1 MSNEIQENIDYM
13 TKAHLRNVQQL
24 AVFKTGTD
32 DIYAIN
38 IAKVK
43 SFVIMENIEIYDTPS
58 ETDIIE
64 GISTIMGDPVVIIN
78 LDRWTSRE
86 KVDPSV
92 YTVAI
97 YCEFSNIKVAFL
109 VKTVIDIM
117 EKTTQELKSS
127 DNKNRKVTYTT
138 QVELNGKMSLCTIF
152 NAEQLLEDVGLLKN
166 VHEEIEQNVTSKIET
181 EKVVLCAEDSAIAQ
195 KILMEFLKKVN
206 VKYEIYDNGQL
217 LLERLQD
224 MSPEEVGLIITD
236 IEMPITDG
244 YQVVTAIKSEAS
256 KFKKTPIVAN
266 SSMTSQAVINK
277 MKSIGADD
285 FIGKGDIKSFFEVV
299 KKYLDVNIDETV

>member
-1 MSNEIQENIDYM
+1 MGNEIQENIDYM

-43 SFVIMENIEIYDTPS
+43 SFVITENIEIYDTPS

-64 GISTIMGDPVVIIN
+64 GISTIMGEPVVIIN
-78 LDRWTSRE
+78 LDRWTSKV

-109 VKTVIDIM
+109 VKSVIDIM

-138 QVELNGKMSLCTIF
+138 QVEINDKMALCTIF
-152 NAEQLLEDVGLLKN
+152 NAEQLLSDVGLLSN
-166 VHEEIEQNVTSKIET
+166 VQEEIEQNVNEKIKT
-181 EKVVLCAEDSAIAQ
+181 EKLVLCAEDSAIAQ
-195 KILMEFLKKVN
+195 KILMEFLKKID
-206 VKYEIYDNGQL
+206 VKYEIYDNGKL
-217 LLERLQD
+217 LLDRLSEL
-224 MSPEEVGLIITD
+224 SPTDVGMIITD
-236 IEMPITDG
+236 IEMPVADG
-244 YQVVTAIKSEAS
+244 YQVVTTLKSENS
-256 KFKKTPIVAN
+256 PYRNTPIAVN

-285 FIGKGDIKSFFEVV
+285 FIGKGDMKSFFASV
-299 KKYLDVNIDETV
+299 KKYLNVNINE

>member
-1 MSNEIQENIDYM
+1 MSNDIQENIDYM

-24 AVFKTGTD
+24 AVFRTGTD

-43 SFVIMENIEIYDTPS
+43 SFVIMENIDVYDTPA

-64 GISTIMGDPVVIIN
+64 GISTIMGEPVVIIN
-78 LDRWTSRE
+78 LDRWTSRQ

-109 VKTVIDIM
+109 VKNVIDIM

-138 QVELNGKMSLCTIF
+138 QVDINGSMSLCTIF

-166 VHEEIEQNVTSKIET
+166 VHEEIEQNVTSKIKT
-181 EKVVLCAEDSAIAQ
+181 PKTVFCAEDSAIAQ

-217 LLERLQD
+217 LLERL
-224 MSPEEVGLIITD
+224 EEVSPSDVGMIITD
-236 IEMPITDG
+236 IEMPIADG
-244 YQVVTAIKSEAS
+244 YQVVTTLKSENS
-256 KFKKTPIVAN
+256 TLKNVPIVAN
-266 SSMTSQAVINK
+266 SSMTSQAVVNK
-277 MKSIGADD
+277 MLSMGADD
-285 FIGKGDIKSFFEVV
+285 FIGKGDMKSFFEVV
-299 KKYLDVNIDETV
+299 KKYLDIKIDE